1 MGAFKAYDIRGIYN
15 KDFDK
20 KTAYKVGYFLP
31 SLLST
36 DHVVVG
42 RDVRLSSPE
51 IHEYLLE
58 GITDSG
64 ADVYDLGLAT
74 TPMVYFATVFL
85 KADASVQI
93 TASHNPKEYNGLKI
107 SRKDA
112 IPVGGDTGLKDLE
125 KLCNEGEITISEKK
139 GEVKDY
145 SYVRDEYVKYLRGFC
160 PDIADLD
167 ISIDCSN
174 GMSSLII
181 KDVLK
186 DDSIHYIYDTFDGS
200 FPNHE
205 PNPLDERNC
214 EDIKRETLK
223 NRSDVGIIYD
233 GDADRVMFIDEKG
246 RFIQPDYITAVLG
259 CYYKKKG
266 LSGNSLVDV
275 RTSRSTTEYLEA
287 IGFPPTLW
295 KVGHAFAK
303 MKIREIDGVFGG
315 ELAGHYYFRRDFF
328 NCDSGILA
336 SLLVLSVVKS
346 LKEEG
351 RTLSQLI
358 DSIVK
363 YSNTGEV
370 NFKLEEKDECI
381 SRILEHFKSE
391 NPSKILSF
399 DGYRI
404 EFPSWWFSIRKSNTE
419 PYLRIVL
426 EAQSKEEM
434 ENRLKEIKDIIGQ
447 FK

>member
-20 KTAYKVGYFLP
+20 ETAYKVGYFLP

-51 IHEYLLE
+51 IHEYLLK

-160 PDIADLD
+160 PDIEDLD

-303 MKIREIDGVFGG
+303 MKIREIDAVFGG

-426 EAQSKEEM
+426 EAQSKDEM

>member
-20 KTAYKVGYFLP
+20 ETAYKVGYFLP

-51 IHEYLLE
+51 IHEYLLK

-214 EDIKRETLK
+214 EDIKGETLK

-266 LSGNSLVDV
+266 LCGNSLVDV
-275 RTSRSTTEYLEA
+275 RTSRSTTEYLES

-303 MKIREIDGVFGG
+303 MKIREIDAVFGG

>member
-15 KDFDK
+15 KDFNK
-20 KTAYKVGYFLP
+20 ETVYKVGYFLP
-31 SLLST
+31 SLLKT
-36 DHVVVG
+36 DHVVIG

-51 IHEYLLE
+51 IHENLVK
-58 GITDSG
+58 GILDSG
-64 ADVYDLGLAT
+64 ADVWELGLAT

-107 SRKDA
+107 SRTDA
-112 IPVGGDTGLKDLE
+112 IPVGGETGLKDLE
-125 KLCNEGEITISEKK
+125 ALVNNGKIEVKEKRGEI
-139 GEVKDY
+139 KDC
-145 SYVRDEYVKYLRGFC
+145 SYVKDEYVKYLKQFRPNLKG
-160 PDIADLD
+160 LN

-174 GMSSLII
+174 GMSSLIV
-181 KDVLK
+181 KDVLE
-186 DDSIHYIYDTFDGS
+186 DNSIHYIYDTFDGS

-205 PNPLDERNC
+205 PNPLEEKNC
-214 EDIKRETLK
+214 AAIKKETLK
-223 NRSDVGIIYD
+223 NKSDVGVIYD

-259 CYYKKKG
+259 YYYKQQG
-266 LSGNSLVDV
+266 LKGNSLVDV
-275 RTSRSTTEYLEA
+275 RTSRSTTEYLES

-303 MKIREIDGVFGG
+303 LKIREIDAIFGG
-315 ELAGHYYFRRDFF
+315 ELAGHYYFRKDFF

-336 SLLVLSVVKS
+336 SLLVLNVVKS
-346 LKEEG
+346 LKDEG
-351 RTLSQLI
+351 RTFSSFI

-363 YSNTGEV
+363 YENTGEV

-381 SRILEHFKSE
+381 NALLEHYKAE
-391 NPSKILSF
+391 NPDKILTF

-404 EFPSWWFSIRKSNTE
+404 EFPTWWFSVRKSNTE

-426 EAQSKEEM
+426 EARTKEEM
-434 ENRLKEIKDIIGQ
+434 EERLEEVKGIISR

>member
-51 IHEYLLE
+51 IHEYLLK

-125 KLCNEGEITISEKK
+125 KLCKEGEITISEKK

-160 PDIADLD
+160 PDIEDLD

-275 RTSRSTTEYLEA
+275 RTSRSTTEYLES

-381 SRILEHFKSE
+381 ARILEHFKSE